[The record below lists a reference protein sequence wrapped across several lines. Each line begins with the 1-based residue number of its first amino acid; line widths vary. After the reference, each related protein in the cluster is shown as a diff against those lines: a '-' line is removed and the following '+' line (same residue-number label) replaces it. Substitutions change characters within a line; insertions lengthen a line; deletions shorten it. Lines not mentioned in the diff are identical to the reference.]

1 VTPNRPTIE
10 HEYRT
15 ADRTLSAF
23 ARARALAIRARQSK
37 DRAMAAEL
45 DQLAWSLVKAAD
57 PVRLGYAQRRLGISD
72 PTTRAWVDRGIL
84 SLAGRSP
91 RRVTLESVARAEE
104 IATELH
110 LNGQERE
117 LGAALERHLEWQR
130 MRREPEFERG
140 LELIGQMRGNAPCGH
155 RTAELRSLAFHR
167 QVAQALDPQAV
178 SKAQARVNK
187 WVRDNGPVPRTWA
200 KQWRTLLERP
210 LAEIKQA
217 LTTDS
222 EQMRELRQNT
232 PFAGALSEADRMRL
246 IGQTH

>member
-1 VTPNRPTIE
+1 
-10 HEYRT
+10 
-15 ADRTLSAF
+15 
-23 ARARALAIRARQSK
+23 
-37 DRAMAAEL
+37 MAAEL
-45 DQLAWSLVKAAD
+45 DELAWSLVRTAD

-72 PTTRAWVDRGIL
+72 PTIRAWVDRGIL
-84 SLAGRSP
+84 SHAGKSP

-104 IATELH
+104 IATELR
-110 LNGQERE
+110 LNGQARD
-117 LGAALERHLEWQR
+117 LGAALERYLQWQR

-140 LELIGQMRGNAPCGH
+140 LELISHMRDSAPRGH

-187 WVRDNGPVPRTWA
+187 WLRDNGPVPRMWA

-210 LAEIKQA
+210 QAQIKQA

-222 EQMRELRQNT
+222 DQMRELRQNT

-246 IGQTH
+246 ISQTH